1 MFRAVS
7 LNALS
12 AHLNTPP
19 TPAQTTQQGITGTA
33 QALALPMLEVC
44 NPEVTACFDPHL
56 LAPTQSMQIEAA
68 DPAPHRA
75 TPSPE
80 PQPPAVETNPCSKR
94 KRTESTEDYRALI
107 KNNIGKAD
115 TVLIQLPE
123 TSRIAAPSRLK
134 KTATAMP
141 EVMAPPAEFC
151 ARQARAILEP
161 LYKKFNDLL
170 DKSTTLKNTMAHKER
185 FEAIQTIQTALFLD
199 NTSVLGW
206 SMLAAMAEAS
216 GRVRMGSTEYSF
228 SECLQHAKD
237 CSTNK
242 KAIEEIDARLKQD
255 STECHPS
262 PAHQSAK

>member
-1 MFRAVS
+1 MFRAVDFNS
-7 LNALS
+7 LSNLS
-12 AHLNTPP
+12 HTLS
-19 TPAQTTQQGITGTA
+19 TPAQTTQHGIAGTA

-44 NPEVTACFDPHL
+44 NPNVTACFEPHL
-56 LAPTQSMQIEAA
+56 LAPSECLQIAA
-68 DPAPHRA
+68 PARPVPRRA

-80 PQPPAVETNPCSKR
+80 PQPPAVETNPGSKR
-94 KRTESTEDYRALI
+94 KRTESTEDYRELI

-123 TSRIAAPSRLK
+123 TSRIAAPSRLQK
-134 KTATAMP
+134 AATPMP
-141 EVMAPPAEFC
+141 EVMAPPAEVC

-161 LYKKFNDLL
+161 LYRKFQRML
-170 DKSTTLKNTMAHKER
+170 DKSPTLKNTMNHKER

-206 SMLAAMAEAS
+206 SMLAALAETS

-228 SECLQHAKD
+228 SECLHYAKD

-242 KAIEEIDARLKQD
+242 KAVEEIGARLKQD
-255 STECHPS
+255 STECRP
-262 PAHQSAK
+262 